1 MDKAEPR
8 VGETGPRVGE
18 TGEEGQ
24 CLRETLEKDVGMFV
38 GLSVMRSRNAKLSSS
53 GLSDSG
59 GDRVGHSN
67 GSSSSESRSS
77 EKNKK
82 MMRSMHIYFTLVT
95 IEYWLIK
102 IE

>member
-1 MDKAEPR
+1 MDKAEPRVGETGPR

-24 CLRETLEKDVGMFV
+24 CLRETLESGMFV

-53 GLSDSG
+53 GLSESG

-77 EKNKK
+77 ERENK
-82 MMRSMHIYFTLVT
+82 
-95 IEYWLIK
+95 
-102 IE
+102 